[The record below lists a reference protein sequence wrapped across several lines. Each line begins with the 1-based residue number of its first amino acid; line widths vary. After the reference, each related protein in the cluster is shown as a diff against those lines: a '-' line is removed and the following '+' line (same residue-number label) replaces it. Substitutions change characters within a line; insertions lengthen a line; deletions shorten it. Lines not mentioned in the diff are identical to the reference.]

1 MTEKPG
7 TMNHSRFHIHTFGC
21 QMNESDS
28 EQIAGILT
36 SSGAEPSENPENSDI
51 ILVNTCAVRE
61 KSEEKLYSLLGRLMS
76 LKKRNKNII
85 LGVAG
90 CVAQLHR
97 SKLLAKVPGID
108 LILGPDNY
116 WKIPDLL
123 ALHQKEKII
132 ATEWSKVWHDI
143 PNRTAIRKSRASA
156 YVTIMEGCNNFCSY
170 CIVPFTRGREKSR
183 PMPQILDEI
192 RMLALN
198 GYKEIQLLGQNVNS
212 YHDPVSGTDFSRLLK
227 AVNKISEIEWLRFVT
242 SHPKNFKVETA
253 AAMAESQKVCHQL
266 HLPVQSGSSSV
277 LKRMNRG
284 YTIDQYLEVIETL
297 RNLMPDISLSTD
309 IIVGFPGE
317 TDKEFEETLYLL
329 ENVRFT
335 NIFSFRYSS
344 RPKTAASQLEDDVP
358 FETKKKRLIAVQAL
372 QKKLQIEMNQ
382 FSVGKRY
389 KVLCTGKSK
398 KNPGIF
404 SGRNEAYQVVNF
416 SSEKNPEDR
425 FVVVEITSSGP
436 YSLRGHDLN

>member
-97 SKLLAKVPGID
+97 SKLLAKFPGID
-108 LILGPDNY
+108 VILGPDNY

-143 PNRTAIRKSRASA
+143 PNRTAIRKSRVSA

-242 SHPKNFKVETA
+242 SHPKNFKAETA

-284 YTIDQYLEVIETL
+284 YTIDRYLEVIETL

-358 FETKKKRLIAVQAL
+358 FETKKKRLIAVQTL

-389 KVLCTGKSK
+389 KVLFTGKSK
-398 KNPGIF
+398 KNPSIF

-416 SSEKNPEDR
+416 ISEKNPEDR
-425 FVVVEITSSGP
+425 FVEVEITSSGP

>member
-1 MTEKPG
+1 
-7 TMNHSRFHIHTFGC
+7 MNHSRFHIHTFGC

-36 SSGAEPSENPENSDI
+36 SSGAEPSENPEDSDI

-97 SKLLAKVPGID
+97 SKLLVKFPGID

-143 PNRTAIRKSRASA
+143 PNRTAIRKSRVSA

-372 QKKLQIEMNQ
+372 QKKLQIEMNR

-398 KNPGIF
+398 KNPGIL

-425 FVVVEITSSGP
+425 FVEVEITSSGP
-436 YSLRGHDLN
+436 YSLRGHDL